1 MTQLLDKTFERT
13 LDAWVREFEAPEYRG
28 AQVQAW
34 VFEDEAARR
43 AAERRLAAAG
53 VTAVFRS
60 AYKPLVHFFL
70 EDVDTAGLDS
80 VVVRYPVHENAVKR
94 RFTLEAYPLAGML
107 GEDVDVSFEAAA
119 DAALD
124 VGTAAGIASGKA
136 ATGSAAGG
144 NASGS
149 NTSAGLYYEVALR
162 YTDGRVETS
171 RVFAPNHLVEDH
183 AGVVNLSPTGWVR
196 VQGGR
201 STGTTALPGNGARV
215 DEPRSTEFQ
224 QVFAA
229 IVDTVKLHP
238 WGDREPYFERLRI
251 RVDLPGIERELGY
264 EDEVASTFEALH
276 EDIYFGLLEV
286 FQRHSGR
293 PLGNRGLQPGQIVP
307 DVRQAEGD
315 ARVRIFI
322 EQFEAIEPVVANGAG
337 AALEQMDGALPFER
351 IAHEMAAMGGE
362 PYTVKTRQGRPVLC
376 TYVKGTQAPVIIS
389 GGQHANETSGV
400 VGALRAAHQLKAR
413 GNAHFVL
420 IGSENPDG
428 YAMHRELCKVNPR
441 HMHHAARYSALGDD
455 LAYREREP
463 LYELEAR
470 RKAFALCG
478 ANLHVNLHG
487 YPAHE
492 WTRPLSGYL
501 PRGFELWTVPKG
513 FFLVMRHH
521 AGWAD
526 KGRALLESMTARL
539 AKTVPGLVDFN
550 ARQMAMFRTHALEQG
565 FEVMNGIPVQITE
578 GRQEETALSLI
589 SEFPDET
596 VYGERFRFAQDV
608 QTQTVLAAVDGY
620 LAL

>member
-1 MTQLLDKTFERT
+1 MTELLDKTFERT
-13 LDAWVREFEAPEYRG
+13 LDAWVREFEAPAYRG
-28 AQVQAW
+28 AQVQGW
-34 VFEDEAARR
+34 LFEDEAARR

-70 EDVDTAGLDS
+70 EDVDTDGLDS
-80 VVVRYPVHENAVKR
+80 VVVRYPVHEKAVAR

-107 GEDVDVSFEAAA
+107 GDVDVDVVFESGG
-119 DAALD
+119 D
-124 VGTAAGIASGKA
+124 ASG
-136 ATGSAAGG
+136 GPD
-144 NASGS
+144 
-149 NTSAGLYYEVALR
+149 LHYEIALR

-171 RVFAPNHLVEDH
+171 RVFAPNHVVEDH
-183 AGVVNLSPTGWVR
+183 AGVVNLSPTGWLR
-196 VQGGR
+196 VQGG
-201 STGTTALPGNGARV
+201 ANGVRIDEAR
-215 DEPRSTEFQ
+215 PTEFQ
-224 QVFAA
+224 QLFGA
-229 IVDTVKLHP
+229 IVNTVRSHP
-238 WGDREPYFERLRI
+238 WGDKEPYFERLRI

-264 EDEVASTFEALH
+264 EDEVLSTFEALH

-293 PLGNRGLQPGQIVP
+293 PLGNRGLQPGQIMP
-307 DVRQAEGD
+307 DVRQADGD
-315 ARVRIFI
+315 ARVRITT
-322 EQFEAIEPVVANGAG
+322 ETYEAVSEVRADGAG
-337 AALEQMDGALPFER
+337 APLAQADTALSFER
-351 IAHEMAAMGGE
+351 IAHEMAQMGGE
-362 PYTVKTRQGRPVLC
+362 PYVVRTRQGRPVLC

-400 VGALRAAHQLKAR
+400 VGALRAAHILKER

-428 YAMHRELCKVNPR
+428 YALHRQLCQVNPR

-455 LAYREREP
+455 LAYREQEP
-463 LYELEAR
+463 WYESAAR
-470 RKAFALCG
+470 RKALELSG
-478 ANLHVNLHG
+478 AELHVNLHG

-513 FFLVMRHH
+513 FFLVMRHRP
-521 AGWAD
+521 GWSR
-526 KGRALLESMTARL
+526 KGRELLESMTARL
-539 AKTVPGLVDFN
+539 ADDVPGLVDFN
-550 ARQMAMFRTHALEQG
+550 ARQIEMFQTHALERG

-578 GRQEETALSLI
+578 GMGEGAALSLI

-596 VYGERFRFAQDV
+596 VHGERFRFAQEV
-608 QTQTVLAAVDGY
+608 QTQTVLAAVDGF